1 MKKKIANF
9 MLEQELSQEQVKNGL
24 YNPFLTYEEQEK
36 LKNLLIVDP
45 TEDKIY
51 PHALKLFEFIRKILE
66 RENVSDFHI
75 MGQANLMLCL
85 YKVKVNA
92 SPIYSPIGGF
102 YEMWESVTENLSK
115 EVKNTDGSVTKTI
128 VFKEVKNADGS
139 ITKTDV
145 FKFVKLRKY
154 GY

>member
-1 MKKKIANF
+1 MKMKIANF
-9 MLEQELSQEQVKNGL
+9 MLEQELSQEQVKNGF
-24 YNPFLTYEEQEK
+24 YNPFLTDEEQEK

-45 TEDKIY
+45 SEDKIY
-51 PHALKLFEFIRKILE
+51 PHALELFEFIVKILK
-66 RENVSDFHI
+66 RENVKDFHI

-92 SPIYSPIGGF
+92 IPINGY

-115 EVKNTDGSVTKTI
+115 EVKNTDGSTTKTI